1 MSYRRILKYFV
12 FSKVQT
18 QSMNQ
23 SELKSNQL
31 TAPANGLG
39 VNERDSV
46 IIDWA
51 EEGEN
56 FNQISFSQF
65 LLPVIDRLGA
75 AKVVCNIAPL
85 LIPQRLKSKQM

>member
-1 MSYRRILKYFV
+1 
-12 FSKVQT
+12 
-18 QSMNQ
+18 MNQ

-31 TAPANGLG
+31 TSPANGLG

-51 EEGEN
+51 AEGEN

-65 LLPVIDRLGA
+65 LLLPVIDGLGA
-75 AKVVCNIAPL
+75 AKVVSNIAAV
-85 LIPQRLKSKQM
+85 LIPQRLKSQQMRLLQKVVV